1 MNDLRL
7 VGLSED
13 GSRLVLERPD
23 GTQFTLPVD
32 ERIHAALRGDRARL
46 GQLQIELESKLRPRE
61 IQDRIRSGQSLE
73 QVSHDAGVPVDR
85 VLRYAGPILQER
97 EHIAQEAAK
106 AGVKRDDHGA
116 VMLLGELVAERLEER
131 GVPRDS
137 MTWDAWRRDDGGW
150 EVRLEY
156 VAGQAERSALWVYD
170 PSRKTVTPDDDD
182 ARWLLEEGAPAAPV
196 THLRSVKQV
205 PPSVVPFADE
215 VIPPAEP
222 DVPAGSKVADES
234 AAPAKTARQ
243 RAIDA
248 ATRNSPKTV
257 PDTPTPRK
265 KKASVP
271 SWDEIVFGSKK
282 PE

>member
-13 GSRLVLERPD
+13 GSRMVLERPD
-23 GTQFTLPVD
+23 GTRFFLPVD

-73 QVSHDAGVPVDR
+73 QVSEEAGVPVDR

-116 VMLLGELVAERLEER
+116 VMLLGELVGERLEER

-137 MTWDAWRRDDGGW
+137 MTWDAWRREDGGW

-156 VAGQAERSALWVYD
+156 IAGQTERSALWVYD

-182 ARWLLEEGAPAAPV
+182 ARWLLEEGEPAAPV
-196 THLRSVKQV
+196 THLRSVKQS
-205 PPSVVPFADE
+205 PPSIIPFADDVVPE
-215 VIPPAEP
+215 VEEPATPVEEP
-222 DVPAGSKVADES
+222 
-234 AAPAKTARQ
+234 AAPVQTARD

-248 ATRNSPKTV
+248 ATRNTRKTV
-257 PDTPTPRK
+257 PDTPSPRK

>member
-1 MNDLRL
+1 MNNLRL
-7 VGLSED
+7 MGLSED
-13 GSRLVLERPD
+13 GSRLVMESPD
-23 GTQFTLPVD
+23 GNQYFLPVD

-46 GQLQIELESKLRPRE
+46 GQLQIEMESKLTPRE
-61 IQDRIRSGQSLE
+61 IQDRIRAGQSLNE
-73 QVSHDAGVPVDR
+73 VAIEAGVPIDR

-116 VMLLGELVAERLEER
+116 VMLLGELVRDRLEDR
-131 GVPRDS
+131 GVPRES

-156 VAGQAERSALWVYD
+156 VAGDAERSAQWVYD
-170 PSRKTVTPDDDD
+170 PSRRTVTPDDDD
-182 ARWLLEEGAPAAPV
+182 ARWLLEEEAPAPV
-196 THLRSVKQV
+196 THLRPVRESQPV
-205 PPSVVPFADE
+205 PEVAEEPPLVPDVE
-215 VIPPAEP
+215 PAEP
-222 DVPAGSKVADES
+222 SPAER
-234 AAPAKTARQ
+234 ARQ

-248 ATRNSPKTV
+248 ANRQQRPTV
-257 PDTPTPRK
+257 PDSPPPRK